1 MTTEI
6 EKTFFDTFGIK
17 AKYIYYIKDTS
28 IKLCYYSATKKHIL
42 DYFTNKNNRK
52 YKVFNVKIEHP
63 QITDSILLELIL
75 INMHNEDLF
84 GYPTNIQELKDN
96 TLKQLIETYNKF
108 STCVTCDGEYQQS
121 ARDIKRQVRTLFE
134 EG

>member
-1 MTTEI
+1 MTDELT
-6 EKTFFDTFGIK
+6 KTFFDTFGIEPK
-17 AKYIYYIKDTS
+17 TIIEPRYSLNTEYYEE
-28 IKLCYYSATKKHIL
+28 
-42 DYFTNKNNRK
+42 
-52 YKVFNVKIEHP
+52 KIEKYP
-63 QITDSILLELIL
+63 QIPDSILLELIL

-84 GYPTNIQELKDN
+84 GYPTNTQELKDN

-121 ARDIKRQVRTLFE
+121 ARDIKHQVRTLFE